1 MYVKAKLCDSMVG
14 SDQIRKTF
22 FFSYEFTVLFIEMIS
37 NICWCADHGHAS
49 LFQHF
54 VYALCRLLWGA
65 ALVAVIFP
73 VGRKA
78 RQLAF
83 SFTALG
89 QSCQISCSFLWM
101 ASELFHCKLPLQWAI
116 CGPGC
121 LSCCDAA
128 GKLIGLKRWRKVDT
142 MLSF

>member
-1 MYVKAKLCDSMVG
+1 MSRPNSVIVWLDLIRSEKHFSFLMNSLC
-14 SDQIRKTF
+14 
-22 FFSYEFTVLFIEMIS
+22 FSLKSSATY
-37 NICWCADHGHAS
+37 ADHGHES

-54 VYALCRLLWGA
+54 VYALCKLLWGA

-101 ASELFHCKLPLQWAI
+101 ASELFNCKLPLQWAI
-116 CGPGC
+116 CGPGS